1 MKSGLAT
8 RVDRIA
14 ARLAKRN
21 GKATA
26 SLICTLFDS
35 CDDDVTAV
43 SLSTYRF
50 ERLPGETLD
59 ALLVRARAATG
70 LTMWLAEYHESVGG
84 CIGG

>member
-8 RVDRIA
+8 RVDRIS
-14 ARLAKRN
+14 ARIAKRN

-26 SLICTLFDS
+26 LLICTLFDT

-43 SLSTYRF
+43 TLGTYRF

-59 ALLVRARAATG
+59 ALLERARTATG
-70 LTMWLAEYHESVGG
+70 FAMWIAEYTESVGG